1 MSRKYDYTNEQ
12 IESRVLAPCNRHRLK
27 EHRQCEYCHLCFD
40 CIVYKDRTGINL
52 CEFVDNYTKEG

>member
-1 MSRKYDYTNEQ
+1 MSRKYDYTSEQ

-27 EHRQCEYCHLCFD
+27 EHRQCDYRQLCVD

-52 CEFVDNYTKEG
+52 CEFLDNYKED